1 MTSAIS
7 VLILFI
13 LVINFMFII
22 RAVKNSRKDIQDIDE
37 NGEIHGG
44 EVLKIEFRHLD
55 NKNIYCNIHA
65 LIKCEDNVNREIRVN
80 GLNIAEMPK
89 IGDHIIFKIHV
100 DPNKSIKNSGGMAD
114 FFESYIDKKPNSKNI
129 KTALFVEYFHGEN
142 ENVQN

>member
-13 LVINFMFII
+13 LMINFIFII
-22 RAVKNSRKDIQDIDE
+22 RAVKNNGRDIKDIDE

-44 EVLKIEFRHLD
+44 EVLKIEFRHAD

-65 LIKCEDNVNREIRVN
+65 LVKCEDNINREIRVN
-80 GLNIAEMPK
+80 GLNIAEIPK
-89 IGDHIIFKIHV
+89 IGDHIIFKIHANP
-100 DPNKSIKNSGGMAD
+100 DKRIKTSGGMAD

-129 KTALFVEYFHGEN
+129 KTALFVEYFQGEN
-142 ENVQN
+142 ENV